1 MKHQQL
7 PMVEAEILTV
17 HPVMQ
22 PGSVCT
28 EQQRVRS
35 RIVVLQDIKPT

>member
-17 HPVMQ
+17 HPLMET
-22 PGSVCT
+22 GSVCT
-28 EQQRVRS
+28 KQQRVRS
-35 RIVVLQDIKPT
+35 RILLQDVKPT